1 MTILNTVRTMN
12 IYLDYHVDLD
22 DLKHNTV
29 RLRNRL
35 DNGSRDYSFTFR
47 LTKLFNINKKEFKQ
61 IVMMVCEYI
70 LGYEKDGWYTRDDV
84 CDLYDKSGAEIYSTI
99 KSLFDAEMKATE
111 DKMGNVKF
119 QHIIKL
125 EG

>member
-1 MTILNTVRTMN
+1 MN

-22 DLKHNTV
+22 DLKYNTV
-29 RLRNRL
+29 RLRDRL
-35 DNGSRDYSFTFR
+35 DNESRDYSFTFR

-70 LGYEKDGWYTRDDV
+70 LGYEKDGWYTMDDV
-84 CDLYDKSGAEIYSTI
+84 YDLYDKSGAEIYSTI
-99 KSLFDAEMKATE
+99 KSLFDAEMKAIE
-111 DKMGNVKF
+111 DKMGDVKF
-119 QHIIKL
+119 QHIIKW

>member
-1 MTILNTVRTMN
+1 MN

-22 DLKHNTV
+22 DLKYNTV
-29 RLRNRL
+29 RLRDRL
-35 DNGSRDYSFTFR
+35 DNESRDYSFTFR

-84 CDLYDKSGAEIYSTI
+84 YDLYDKFGAKIYSTI
-99 KSLFDAEMKATE
+99 KSLFDTEMKAIE

-119 QHIIKL
+119 QHIIKW